1 MMILAIFALLADMS
15 VNKSFGSKK
24 INLFTSETG
33 RNRTEDLGN
42 EITYVRLKRTA
53 RFRKSCFFIVF
64 SPVHKIYS
72 MTVCGPF

>member
-42 EITYVRLKRTA
+42 EITYVRLK
-53 RFRKSCFFIVF
+53 
-64 SPVHKIYS
+64 
-72 MTVCGPF
+72 

>member
-1 MMILAIFALLADMS
+1 MIRYTDHDYDDSSNLFWQIVPMS

-42 EITYVRLKRTA
+42 EITYVRLK
-53 RFRKSCFFIVF
+53 
-64 SPVHKIYS
+64 
-72 MTVCGPF
+72 